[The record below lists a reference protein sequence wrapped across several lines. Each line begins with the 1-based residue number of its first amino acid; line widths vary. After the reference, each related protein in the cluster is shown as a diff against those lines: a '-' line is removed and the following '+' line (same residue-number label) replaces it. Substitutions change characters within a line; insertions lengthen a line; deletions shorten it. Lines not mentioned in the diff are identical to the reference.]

1 MNEETILDNRT
12 MVGNTKKAGASAN
25 QAQAWKYVTLGGIPG
40 ILMGAGLMYAEQL
53 AAKGPDEEVSPV
65 DTSPQDSS
73 TAETDVPPTSTA
85 EETSAPVASVD
96 EGLSFGQAFAA
107 ARAAVGPGGV
117 FEWHG
122 GLYNT
127 YTADEWNAMTAE
139 QKDDFAQQVHP
150 ITPITH
156 LQAPTDAHPYVVVV
170 HDMQSTSDHPS
181 DNGTHEATSSHDDVR
196 IVGTSEYQGHAVVGL
211 DLDGDNQADVAV
223 IDVDDNYE
231 LSDPDVVVT
240 RDGDVAMVG
249 DIRES
254 HDGDVSVVSDGTS
267 PQSGQD
273 GDVHVVGHTT
283 YGGYDV
289 YGIDLTG
296 DNQADVAVIDVD
308 ASGGLSDPDV
318 VFDGDGNY
326 ATVEDI
332 MNATDPNADYY
343 QTDNSDVMDYS
354 DSADFDAGQ
363 LI

>member
-1 MNEETILDNRT
+1 MNEETILANRT
-12 MVGNTKKAGASAN
+12 MVGNTKSAGTSTN
-25 QAQAWKYVTLGGIPG
+25 KAQAWKYVTLGGVPG
-40 ILMGAGLMYAEQL
+40 ILMGAGLMYANSAFASETEGVNAEEQPQEESG
-53 AAKGPDEEVSPV
+53 AAGVQ
-65 DTSPQDSS
+65 SPQ
-73 TAETDVPPTSTA
+73 
-85 EETSAPVASVD
+85 VASVD
-96 EGLSFGQAFAA
+96 EGQSFGDAFTA

-122 GLYNT
+122 GLYST
-127 YTADEWNAMTAE
+127 YTVDEWNAMTPEQKHDFAE
-139 QKDDFAQQVHP
+139 QVRP
-150 ITPITH
+150 ITPVEHI
-156 LQAPTDAHPYVVVV
+156 QAPTDAHPYVVVV
-170 HDMQSTSDHPS
+170 HDMQPTSDHPS

-254 HDGDVSVVSDGTS
+254 HDGDVYVVSDGTS

-273 GDVHVVGHTT
+273 GDVHVVGHTM
-283 YGGYDV
+283 YEGYDV
-289 YGIDLTG
+289 YGIDYTG

-308 ASGGLSDPDV
+308 GSGGLSDPDV

-343 QTDNSDVMDYS
+343 QADNSEVMDYS